1 MFFEYGKKETD
12 YLKDKDKRLGEVI
25 EIIGPVERNVESDLF
40 ACLVNSI
47 VGQQISTAAQVTI
60 WGRINAALGRVTPK
74 TVCDAG
80 IERLQQQG
88 ISFRKAEYIKEL
100 ADKVCGGE
108 LGLDA
113 VSVKSDGEIIAELS
127 ALRGIGVWTAEMM
140 LTFCL
145 QRPDVLS
152 YGDLAIHR
160 GMRMLYHHR
169 NVDRKLFEKYR
180 RRYSPYG
187 SVASLYLW
195 EIAGGS
201 VDGMKDYAPAKKK

>member
-1 MFFEYGKKETD
+1 MFLEYGKKETD
-12 YLKDKDKRLGEVI
+12 YLKDRDKRLGEVI
-25 EIIGPVERNVESDLF
+25 EIIGPVEREAEDDLF
-40 ACLVNSI
+40 ACLVKSI

-60 WGRINAALGRVTPK
+60 WGRIHEALGCVTPK
-74 TVCDAG
+74 TVCVAG
-80 IERLQQQG
+80 TERLQQQG
-88 ISFRKAEYIKEL
+88 ISFRKAEYIREL

-108 LGLDA
+108 LDLDA
-113 VSVKSDGEIIAELS
+113 LSAKSDKEITTELS

-145 QRPDVLS
+145 RRPDVLS
-152 YGDLAIHR
+152 YGDLAIRR

-169 NVDRKLFEKYR
+169 NVERKLFEKYR

-195 EIAGGS
+195 EIAGGA
-201 VDGMKDYAPAKKK
+201 VEGMKDYAPANRK